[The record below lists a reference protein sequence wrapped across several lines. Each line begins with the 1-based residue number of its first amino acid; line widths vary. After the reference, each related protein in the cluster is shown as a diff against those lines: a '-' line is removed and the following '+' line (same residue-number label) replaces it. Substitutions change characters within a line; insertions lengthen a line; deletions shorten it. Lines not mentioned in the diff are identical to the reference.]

1 MNPEGNT
8 RTRRREPVIICVCG
22 MAGSGKSTLAKKVA
36 EQYNLRYFS
45 GGDALME
52 LAMDEGYRSLEHGWW
67 ESQEGLRFLERRRKD
82 PSFDKTVDEKL
93 LEVAQRGNVVLD
105 SWTMPWLLHTGFKIW
120 LEASLEKRAQRIAGR
135 DMMSYEGALEA
146 LNKKEKQTKAIY
158 KEIYG
163 FKLGDDLEPFNF
175 VLDTES
181 LNADEVYEVLR
192 LVIEN
197 LVLK

>member
-1 MNPEGNT
+1 MNPAGNT
-8 RTRRREPVIICVCG
+8 RTRRREPVVICICG

-52 LAMDEGYRSLEHGWW
+52 LAMDEGFRSLERGWW
-67 ESQEGLRFLERRRKD
+67 ESKEGLRFLERRRKD
-82 PSFDKTVDEKL
+82 PRFDRAVDEKL
-93 LEVAQRGNVVLD
+93 LEVAQKENVVLD
-105 SWTMPWLLHTGFKIW
+105 SWTMPWLLHIGFKIW
-120 LEASLEKRAQRIAGR
+120 LEASPEKRAERIAAR
-135 DMMSYEGALEA
+135 DRMSYEDASEA
-146 LNKKEKQTKAIY
+146 LNKKERQTKAIY
-158 KEIYG
+158 KEMYG

-181 LNADEVYEVLR
+181 LSADEVYEVLC